1 MEHRSQ
7 EKTGFF
13 GVIARPRSYLNL
25 LYLLLGLPLG
35 TLYFT
40 VLVTGFSLGI
50 GLMVLALLG
59 IPILIGLWYVVHA
72 FMQLER
78 SMAVGMVGARIPPVS
93 PLPAWPGG
101 LWTHFKNFMGHGP
114 TWKGIG
120 YLLLRFPAG
129 IATFTVAVTL
139 VSVSLGML
147 FAPVYM
153 WTSDDVTW
161 ASTTFDPFWWSFLLV
176 PIGAVLVFVSLQIM
190 NALATVCAQ
199 WAGWSIGGHVLDELP
214 APTIDREAA
223 ERLHR

>member
-1 MEHRSQ
+1 MHAQ
-7 EKTGFF
+7 EPTGRNGFF
-13 GVIARPRSYLNL
+13 GVIIRPRSYLNL

-50 GLMVLALLG
+50 GLMVLALIG

-78 SMAVGMVGARIPPVS
+78 AMAVGMVGVDVAPVD

-101 LWTHFKNFMGHGP
+101 LWRHFKHFMGHAP

-129 IATFTVAVTL
+129 ITTFTVAVTL
-139 VSVSLGML
+139 VSTALGMT
-147 FAPVYM
+147 FSPVYS
-153 WTSDDVTW
+153 WTSDDLTW
-161 ASTTFDPFWWSFLLV
+161 GSWTFDPFWWSFLLV
-176 PIGAVLVFVSLQIM
+176 PVGIVLVFVSLHVM
-190 NALATVCAQ
+190 NGLATACAR
-199 WAGWSIGGHVLDELP
+199 WTRWSVGGHEPTEKP
-214 APTIDREAA
+214 APTIEQQAA
-223 ERLHR
+223 

>member
-1 MEHRSQ
+1 MEHRSTD
-7 EKTGFF
+7 KTGFF
-13 GVIARPRSYLNL
+13 GVIAQPRSYLNL

-50 GLMVLALLG
+50 SLMLLALVG
-59 IPILIGLWYVVHA
+59 IPILIGLWYIVHA
-72 FMQLER
+72 FMELER
-78 SMAVGMVGARIPPVS
+78 AMAVGMVGVSIAPVT

-101 LWTHFKNFMGHGP
+101 LWRQFKAFMGHRP

-129 IATFTVAVTL
+129 IATFTIAVTL
-139 VSVSLGML
+139 VSVSLGMT

-161 ASTTFDPFWWSFLLV
+161 GSTTFDPFWWSFLLV
-176 PIGAVLVFVSLQIM
+176 PIGAMSVFVSLHLM
-190 NALATVCAQ
+190 NAIATVCAQ
-199 WAGWSIGGHVLDELP
+199 WTGCSVGGHELDEAP
-214 APTIDREAA
+214 APTIHNQAA
-223 ERLHR
+223 AA

>member
-1 MEHRSQ
+1 MANRST
-7 EKTGFF
+7 EKTGCF
-13 GVIARPRSYLNL
+13 GVIAQPQSYLNL

-50 GLMVLALLG
+50 SLMLLALLG

-78 SMAVGMVGARIPPVS
+78 AMAVGMVGASIEPVA

-101 LWTHFKNFMGHGP
+101 LWTHFKNFMGHTP

-120 YLLLRFPAG
+120 FLLLRFPAG
-129 IATFTVAVTL
+129 IATFTIAVTL
-139 VSVSLGML
+139 VSVSLAMT

-153 WTSDDVTW
+153 WTSDNLTW
-161 ASTTFDPFWWSFLLV
+161 GSITFDPFWWSFLLV
-176 PIGAVLVFVSLQIM
+176 PIGVVLVFVSLHIM
-190 NALATVCAQ
+190 DALATVCAQ
-199 WAGWSIGGHVLDELP
+199 WAGWSVGGHQLDEAP
-214 APTIDREAA
+214 ATTIHHHAA
-223 ERLHR
+223 AA

>member
-78 SMAVGMVGARIPPVS
+78 SMAVGMVGARMGS
-93 PLPAWPGG
+93 PRSPSP
-101 LWTHFKNFMGHGP
+101 
-114 TWKGIG
+114 
-120 YLLLRFPAG
+120 
-129 IATFTVAVTL
+129 
-139 VSVSLGML
+139 
-147 FAPVYM
+147 
-153 WTSDDVTW
+153 
-161 ASTTFDPFWWSFLLV
+161 
-176 PIGAVLVFVSLQIM
+176 
-190 NALATVCAQ
+190 
-199 WAGWSIGGHVLDELP
+199 
-214 APTIDREAA
+214 
-223 ERLHR
+223 